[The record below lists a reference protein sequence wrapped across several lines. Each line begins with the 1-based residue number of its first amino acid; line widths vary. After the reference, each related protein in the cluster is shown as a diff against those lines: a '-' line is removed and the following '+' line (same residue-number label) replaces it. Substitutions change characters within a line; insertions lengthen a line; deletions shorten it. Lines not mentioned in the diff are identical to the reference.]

1 VRPKHGVRARC
12 SIRFITSTPSR
23 TSNRKAVVIEV
34 DGVCRVCDLYNF
46 LFLGPFIHVRLTVRI
61 AATLTSLPRGS
72 MQSQEKRFPL
82 LRSVIS
88 ASGVSLPG
96 LTSSFYVR
104 LSVLQIPQTPLSPVL
119 RAPFPLEALLP
130 LTPFMRLPFMPFIR
144 AIGGIANV
152 RTDEHR
158 VQAHSTQTIP
168 ILRLWNLLFH
178 RPRIPTVLST
188 LLHRFDRIR
197 AEAS

>member
-12 SIRFITSTPSR
+12 SIRFITFTPSR

-34 DGVCRVCDLYNF
+34 DGVCHVCDLYNF
-46 LFLGPFIHVRLTVRI
+46 LFLGPLYMFHIRLTVRI

-104 LSVLQIPQTPLSPVL
+104 SSLLHIPQTPLPPVL
-119 RAPFPLEALLP
+119 RAPFPLKLCFRSLHSCHCHSSIHSGN
-130 LTPFMRLPFMPFIR
+130 RGNRKRSNRR
-144 AIGGIANV
+144 A
-152 RTDEHR
+152 RSSYT
-158 VQAHSTQTIP
+158 
-168 ILRLWNLLFH
+168 
-178 RPRIPTVLST
+178 RI
-188 LLHRFDRIR
+188 DRIDQLPYSDFGNSVPYTSYPDCALDAAPPIR
-197 AEAS
+197 SNPH